1 MNAVLTQR
9 WQRLAT
15 RIEAMAQ
22 RERMLSFAAAAALL
36 LFGAQMAVLG
46 PLARKQ
52 DALRALSAQQAS
64 RSAAINDD
72 ITHLVAASAQD
83 PNESMRVSLSALRAD
98 TLRLS
103 DQLRTMEK
111 GLVPPERIAPLLE
124 SMLRANGRL
133 QLVSLRTLPVD
144 TVDGASPD
152 GAAVGNAGST
162 PAADPNRP
170 PTPAAQLDAAAAA
183 VGAAARAGAGSA
195 AAAGT
200 VLYRHGVELTV
211 RGSYLDMVD
220 AMGALEALPTQL
232 FWGRAQLDVEDYPNA
247 RLTLTLYTLSLD
259 PKWMKL

>member
-1 MNAVLTQR
+1 MSTLIVQR
-9 WQRLAT
+9 WQRLST

-22 RERMLSFAAAAALL
+22 RERMLTFAAAAALL

-52 DALRALSAQQAS
+52 DMLRAASIQQAS
-64 RSAAINDD
+64 RVATINDG
-72 ITHLVAASAQD
+72 IAHLIAANAQD
-83 PNESMRVSLSALRAD
+83 PNAAMRVKLNALRAD
-98 TLRLS
+98 TLRMS

-111 GLVPPERIAPLLE
+111 GLVPAERIAPLLE
-124 SMLRANGRL
+124 SILRANGRL

-152 GAAVGNAGST
+152 AK
-162 PAADPNRP
+162 ADPSAAAAAPLR
-170 PTPAAQLDAAAAA
+170 PAAQLNAAAAA
-183 VGAAARAGAGSA
+183 VGAAALATSSA
-195 AAAGT
+195 PSSAPGT

-211 RGSYLDMVD
+211 RGSYLDMID

>member
-1 MNAVLTQR
+1 MTAAIAQR
-9 WQRLAT
+9 WQRLAA
-15 RIEAMAQ
+15 RVEAMAQ

-52 DALRALSAQQAS
+52 DMLRAASAEQAG
-64 RSAAINDD
+64 RVAAINDD
-72 ITHLVAASAQD
+72 IARLVAASAQD
-83 PNESMRVSLSALRAD
+83 PNQALRVKLDAVRAD

-103 DQLRTMEK
+103 DQMRTMEK

-144 TVDGASPD
+144 TVDGASADAGPAGNP
-152 GAAVGNAGST
+152 GAA
-162 PAADPNRP
+162 PMR
-170 PTPAAQLDAAAAA
+170 PAAQLDAAAAA
-183 VGAAARAGAGSA
+183 LRASAGSSAAGAVAGAAASGA
-195 AAAGT
+195 

-211 RGSYLDMVD
+211 RGGYLDMVD
-220 AMGALEALPTQL
+220 AMGALESLPTQL

>member
-1 MNAVLTQR
+1 MNAAISQR
-9 WQRLAT
+9 WQRLST
-15 RIEAMAQ
+15 RIEGMAQ

-52 DALRALSAQQAS
+52 DQLRAASAQQVS
-64 RSAAINDD
+64 RVAAINDD
-72 ITHLVAASAQD
+72 IARLVAANAQD
-83 PNESMRVSLSALRAD
+83 PNEAMRLKLNAVRAD

-103 DQLRTMEK
+103 DQMRTMEK
-111 GLVPPERIAPLLE
+111 GLVPAERIAPLLE
-124 SMLRANGRL
+124 SILRANGRL

-152 GAAVGNAGST
+152 ANPGAAT
-162 PAADPNRP
+162 IK
-170 PTPAAQLDAAAAA
+170 PAAQPDAAAPAGVA
-183 VGAAARAGAGSA
+183 SATAPGA
-195 AAAGT
+195 

-211 RGSYLDMVD
+211 RGNYLDMVD
-220 AMGALEALPTQL
+220 AMGALESLPTQL